1 MRIINRASGAV
12 LLASA
17 LFALPVSAAELRIG
31 LQDDPDVLDPHQ
43 SRTIAG
49 RIVYAG
55 LCDKLVD
62 ITPELEIVPQ
72 LATDWTWSEDASQ
85 LVMNLRQ
92 DAVFHDGTPF
102 NAQAV
107 VANIE
112 RAMTMPE
119 SRRKSELASVD
130 TIEATGDYQVT
141 FTMTGPDASLLAQL
155 TDRAGMM
162 LSPTAFNET
171 GANFG
176 SNPVCSG
183 PFRFVERVQQDR
195 IVLEKF
201 ADYWNADN
209 IFIDRV
215 TYLPI
220 PDATVRLANLR
231 SGDIDMLERLAASDA
246 QTVKNDAN
254 LTYADTVGL
263 GYQALYVNVD
273 NGPRADGPMGKDKRV
288 RQAFSL
294 AIDRE
299 ALSQIVFEG
308 TQPAG
313 NQPFPPSSPWYNT
326 ELPVPARDVA
336 AARALLDEAGLD
348 RVEVELQV
356 GNIPV
361 QMQMA
366 QVIQAMVTEAG
377 FDLRLRA
384 TEYATL
390 LSEQTAGNFQLSRSD
405 WSGRIDPDGNLH
417 QFVTCEGGINDVHY
431 CNPEVDALLN
441 EARTFTDTAAR
452 KERYDAATRIL
463 QDDMPII
470 YLGHQSY
477 IWAMDDAVTGFVPSP
492 DGLIRLTGMRVAE

>member
-1 MRIINRASGAV
+1 
-12 LLASA
+12 
-17 LFALPVSAAELRIG
+17 
-31 LQDDPDVLDPHQ
+31 
-43 SRTIAG
+43 
-49 RIVYAG
+49 
-55 LCDKLVD
+55 
-62 ITPELEIVPQ
+62 
-72 LATDWTWSEDASQ
+72 
-85 LVMNLRQ
+85 
-92 DAVFHDGTPF
+92 
-102 NAQAV
+102 
-107 VANIE
+107 
-112 RAMTMPE
+112 
-119 SRRKSELASVD
+119 
-130 TIEATGDYQVT
+130 
-141 FTMTGPDASLLAQL
+141 
-155 TDRAGMM
+155 
-162 LSPTAFNET
+162 
-171 GANFG
+171 
-176 SNPVCSG
+176 
-183 PFRFVERVQQDR
+183 
-195 IVLEKF
+195 
-201 ADYWNADN
+201 
-209 IFIDRV
+209 
-215 TYLPI
+215 
-220 PDATVRLANLR
+220 
-231 SGDIDMLERLAASDA
+231 
-246 QTVKNDAN
+246 
-254 LTYADTVGL
+254 
-263 GYQALYVNVD
+263 
-273 NGPRADGPMGKDKRV
+273 MGNDKRV

-313 NQPFPPSSPWYNT
+313 NQPFPPSSPWYNA
-326 ELPVPARDVA
+326 ELPVPSRDVA

-390 LSEQTAGNFQLSRSD
+390 LSEQTAGNFQISRSD

-417 QFVTCEGGINDVHY
+417 QFVTCDGGINDVHY
-431 CNPEVDALLN
+431 CNSEVDALLN

-492 DGLIRLTGMRVAE
+492 DGLIRLTGVRVAD